1 MIYNQHFQKRG
12 DPMPPKNKFSRDQI
26 VEAAF
31 AIAETEGIDRV
42 TIRKV
47 AEQLGSSIA
56 PIYVNFTDVEALKQA
71 VIQKIVEISQRLLAE
86 ETSRSPFANIGV
98 ASLHFAK
105 TYPILFKD
113 FVMNQ
118 NDYLHDYDEGMGDLL
133 IEQMKTDPD
142 LQGFSNEELQDI
154 LFKMR
159 TFQIGFSIM
168 VANELTEASFDM
180 EKMIRIMDS
189 TAEDVVSAARLRKG
203 ERGI

>member
-1 MIYNQHFQKRG
+1 
-12 DPMPPKNKFSRDQI
+12 MPPKNKFSRDQI

>member
-1 MIYNQHFQKRG
+1 
-12 DPMPPKNKFSRDQI
+12 MPPKNKFSKDQI

-31 AIAETEGIDRV
+31 SIAETEGIDRI

-47 AEQLGSSIA
+47 ADRLGSSIA
-56 PIYVNFTDVEALKQA
+56 PIYVNFSDVESLKQA
-71 VIQKIVEISQRLLAE
+71 VIQQVVDLSQRLMAE

-98 ASLHFAK
+98 ASLRFAK
-105 TYPILFKD
+105 TYPALFKD

-118 NDYLHDYDEGMGDLL
+118 NDYLQDYDEGMGDLL
-133 IEQMKTDPD
+133 IEQMKTDPH
-142 LQGFSNEELQDI
+142 LQGFTNEELKDI

-159 TFQIGFSIM
+159 TFQIGFSVI
-168 VANELTEASFDM
+168 VANELNQESLDM

-189 TAEDVVSAARLRKG
+189 TAEDVVRAARLRKE